1 MAAVT
6 RRRARLGR
14 AAGRGATKVG
24 SYNFGRL
31 LRIPHSMKIFRG
43 IARRSER
50 VPVALAIGNFDG
62 VHRGHQAL
70 LAQLVDAARRHR
82 LTPAVMTFEPHPR
95 ELFAPASAPARVA
108 NLRDKID
115 ALAAAGVER
124 VFIQHF
130 NRRFAS
136 LSPERFIDEVL
147 VGGLDTRWLLV
158 GDDFRFGA
166 RRAGD
171 VELLRQRAA
180 ERDYIVEQL
189 ATVQEHGVR
198 VSSSE
203 VRQALAAGDLAR
215 AAALLGRPYA
225 ISGRVL
231 HGRKLGREIGFPT
244 LNLRLAHKRPAAR
257 GIYAVRVHG
266 LGERPRPGV
275 ASIGLRPTVDDSGRW
290 LLEVHLFDFAQQ
302 VYGRLVRVEL
312 VHKLRDETKYDSL
325 QGLTA
330 AIRNDA
336 ATARAL
342 LALR

>member
-1 MAAVT
+1 
-6 RRRARLGR
+6 
-14 AAGRGATKVG
+14 
-24 SYNFGRL
+24 
-31 LRIPHSMKIFRG
+31 MKIFRG
-43 IARRSER
+43 LARRRDRE
-50 VPVALAIGNFDG
+50 PVALAIGNFDG

-70 LAQLVDAARRHR
+70 LAQLVAAAGRHR
-82 LTPAVMTFEPHPR
+82 VSPAVMTFEPHPR

-108 NLRDKID
+108 NLRDKIE

-136 LSPERFIDEVL
+136 LGAERFIDDVL
-147 VGGLDTRWLLV
+147 VAGLDARCILV

-171 VELLRQRAA
+171 VELLRQQAA
-180 ERDYIVEQL
+180 RHGYVVEQL
-189 ATVQEHGVR
+189 ATVQDHGVR

-203 VRQALAAGDLAR
+203 VREALAAGNLAH

-225 ISGRVL
+225 ITGRVL
-231 HGRKLGREIGFPT
+231 HGRKFGREIGFPT
-244 LNLRLAHKRPAAR
+244 LNLRLAHRRPAAR
-257 GIYAVRVHG
+257 GIFAVKVHG
-266 LGERPRPGV
+266 LGDRVRPGV

-312 VHKLRDETKYDSL
+312 VHKLRDETRYESVDALAS
-325 QGLTA
+325 
-330 AIRNDA
+330 AIRRDA
-336 ATARAL
+336 AAARAL
-342 LALR
+342 LAPIEPAG